1 MTHTG
6 QRHTGSRIWYSGAT
20 LPNGTTEEFSESCIF
35 PIRNLSDTSS
45 RSEEDAHFS
54 YCIADID
61 QISCDLGIPWET
73 SKDQPF
79 ADSTIYIGFT
89 WDLKKRTVALSEA
102 KVEKYLKAINDWLA
116 RPKHTLKHMQELYGK
131 LLHVAS
137 ILLYHEAVPT

>member
-1 MTHTG
+1 MHTS

-35 PIRNLSDTSS
+35 PIRNLSNTSS

-61 QISCDLGIPWET
+61 QISCNLGIPWET

-79 ADSTIYIGFT
+79 ANLTIYIGFT
-89 WDLKKRTVALSEA
+89 WDLKKRMVALSEA

-116 RPKHTLKHMQELYGK
+116 RPNTPSNTCRNCT
-131 LLHVAS
+131 AS
-137 ILLYHEAVPT
+137 YYMRPPSYHEAVPT